1 MMRLLLICI
10 AAPVWV
16 ALAQAPPKPAPVQ
29 PVPFSHKQHAGTL
42 KLKCNMCHPNRD
54 PGESMGI
61 AAASVCMQCHASVK
75 KDSPAI
81 QKVAESAETKRPIR
95 WVRVYEI
102 PTYVFF
108 SHRAHAEAG
117 NTCQEC
123 HGLVAERDQLYREVD
138 LSMTGCMDCHRQKK
152 ASNDCLYCHEQRQ
165 P

>member
-1 MMRLLLICI
+1 MKLLLPICAVMCFCM
-10 AAPVWV
+10 AA
-16 ALAQAPPKPAPVQ
+16 AQTAPAPPAQ

-61 AAASVCMQCHASVK
+61 AAASVCMQCHSSVK

-95 WVRVYEI
+95 WTRVYEI

-108 SHRAHAEAG
+108 SHRAHTEAG

-123 HGLVAERDQLYREVD
+123 HGAVADRDQLFREVN
-138 LSMTGCMDCHRQKK
+138 LNMTGCMDCHRVKK
-152 ASNDCLYCHEQRQ
+152 ASNDCTFCHDQRQ